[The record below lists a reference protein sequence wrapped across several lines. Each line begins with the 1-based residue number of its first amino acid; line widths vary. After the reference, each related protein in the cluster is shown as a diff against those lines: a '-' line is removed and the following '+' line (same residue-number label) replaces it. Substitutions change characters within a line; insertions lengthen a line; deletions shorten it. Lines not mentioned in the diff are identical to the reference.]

1 MLNKQFF
8 DSLDHS
14 DCIDDVLDEVGKSLK
29 TVGVWA
35 NNKYSNVCNEL
46 DEANR
51 IIQELKDELEGNVVG
66 NYATTQTV
74 EQYEYEI
81 KGLETTI
88 ANHLADKEV
97 QDFFKSKC
105 IKDFND
111 LHTTHQELETKYKQL
126 KDNSVE
132 RRRYDAMLTDY
143 IDLVSKVKDGTALSY
158 IMSLK

>member
-1 MLNKQFF
+1 MLNKVLL
-8 DSLDHS
+8 DTLDHS

-29 TVGVWA
+29 TVGIWA

-46 DEANR
+46 DDANR
-51 IIQELKDELEGNVVG
+51 IIVQLKDELNSY
-66 NYATTQTV
+66 YAKNNCSEATIN
-74 EQYEYEI
+74 QYEYEI

-88 ANHLADKEV
+88 DTNRDREMCTLRDY
-97 QDFFKSKC
+97 
-105 IKDFND
+105 ND
-111 LHTTHQELETKYKQL
+111 LYTRYQELETKHKQL
-126 KDNSVE
+126 NDTHVE

>member
-1 MLNKQFF
+1 MLNKVLLET
-8 DSLDHS
+8 LDHS
-14 DCIDDVLDEVGKSLK
+14 DCIDYVLHEIGKSLE

-81 KGLETTI
+81 KGLQTTI
-88 ANHLADKEV
+88 DKHLADKEV